1 MLFLQM
7 SAANYPA
14 NVGWAR
20 PTGRANMRPM
30 INSASSPFGGH
41 AAKSA
46 ALPTLHFL
54 PIPSFATQRRQ
65 SDSGRV
71 EAAIDGENLSGDV
84 A

>member
-30 INSASSPFGGH
+30 INSASPPIWWARREERAF
-41 AAKSA
+41 A
-46 ALPTLHFL
+46 PLHFL

-65 SDSGRV
+65 SDSGGV